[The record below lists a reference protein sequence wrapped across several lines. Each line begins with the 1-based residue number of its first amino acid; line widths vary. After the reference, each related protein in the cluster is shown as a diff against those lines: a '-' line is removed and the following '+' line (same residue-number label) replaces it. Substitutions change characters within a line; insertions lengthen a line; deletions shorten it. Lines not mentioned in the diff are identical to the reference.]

1 MAIDSSLF
9 NSKSLADYAGI
20 DSNDPRKKKNQLTG
34 TMLLGG
40 QQGTFN
46 GELDLE
52 DFRQQLQQQNTG
64 YQPPPNYGM
73 NQPVSQQPQQP
84 VPPTLPAP
92 APTPP
97 VGSNPIS
104 GEYGPL
110 PLPGRPDGSDGRQ
123 IQMPPGNQPYQPP
136 PATQQRDP
144 AYAGMPDWMY
154 EGMQRYQQQL
164 QEYESQYPG
173 EPIAI
178 TDDMKPWELWMMDQ
192 RSGGPVQEQPYQ
204 PPPPPQVGKQPIDYE
219 VELRG
224 PGDIGISNGQP
235 GDFTPISRQE
245 QASNAYFE
253 SIMNAAGGYQNWKKQ
268 NPGRD
273 AFSVS
278 QDFYKLTPEQQY
290 SYLGKGGS
298 GFGNVD
304 LPFQPTP
311 PEELLDLAW
320 GDFDPNGQ
328 PMQPIDPSFAKI
340 SGGPYNPPDSQ
351 PFDRPQNMYN
361 RPQGQLAELMFEVP
375 VQDRFQDGSLQQL
388 MGPIAP
394 DYQYNSDNTM
404 RSISGM
410 GTGLAEGIRY
420 KQSQQF
426 DPITGQWGMPDGTG
440 GRFLPGVS
448 IGY

>member
-20 DSNDPRKKKNQLTG
+20 DSNDPKKKKNQLTG

-52 DFRQQLQQQNTG
+52 DFRQQLQQNTG

-73 NQPVSQQPQQP
+73 NQQASQMPQQP

-97 VGSNPIS
+97 VGASPIS

-110 PLPGRPDGSDGRQ
+110 PLPGTPDGSDGRQ

-136 PATQQRDP
+136 PPPSDFGHYP
-144 AYAGMPDWMY
+144 INPVSGPPPEFVVDDD
-154 EGMQRYQQQL
+154 RYKGDDYL
-164 QEYESQYPG
+164 YRG
-173 EPIAI
+173 PIQ
-178 TDDMKPWELWMMDQ
+178 D
-192 RSGGPVQEQPYQ
+192 QPYQ
-204 PPPPPQVGKQPIDYE
+204 PPPGEQYYGGPAISLEDIDPEGYKKF
-219 VELRG
+219 L
-224 PGDIGISNGQP
+224 
-235 GDFTPISRQE
+235 QE
-245 QASNAYFE
+245 
-253 SIMNAAGGYQNWKKQ
+253 
-268 NPGRD
+268 NP
-273 AFSVS
+273 
-278 QDFYKLTPEQQY
+278 
-290 SYLGKGGS
+290 
-298 GFGNVD
+298 
-304 LPFQPTP
+304 QPT
-311 PEELLDLAW
+311 
-320 GDFDPNGQ
+320 
-328 PMQPIDPSFAKI
+328 QPIDPSFAKI
-340 SGGPYNPPDSQ
+340 SGGPYNPPQMQQPNPFANEPGRDSNGMLIPGYGEPPPGTFLSQ
-351 PFDRPQNMYN
+351 PVDRPQDMYN
-361 RPQGQLAELMFEVP
+361 QYRSQVFSPQSTPQLTDEQKQQITGQNDFLQNTPQDMYNQYRSQVFSPQSTPQLTDEQKQQITSQDGFLQQPVMGPQDMYNQYQSQLTELGFDP
-375 VQDRFQDGSLQQL
+375 GQDGFQDGSLQQL

-410 GTGLAEGIRY
+410 GTGLAEGVRY

-426 DPITGQWGMPDGTG
+426 DPITGQWGMPG
-440 GRFLPGVS
+440 GEGGKFMPGIS